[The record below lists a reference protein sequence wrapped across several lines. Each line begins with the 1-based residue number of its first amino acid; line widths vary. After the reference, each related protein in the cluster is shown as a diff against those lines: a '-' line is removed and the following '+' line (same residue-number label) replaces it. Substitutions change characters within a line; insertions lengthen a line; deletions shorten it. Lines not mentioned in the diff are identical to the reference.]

1 MDGSE
6 GTGPMIILL
15 LIHIRL
21 PLRLEKGNEGN
32 MRASKTRCV
41 LPFKKCGRFKRD
53 LLVMCASSH
62 LRESPKDI

>member
-32 MRASKTRCV
+32 MRASKPRCV
-41 LPFKKCGRFKRD
+41 LPLKNVGD
-53 LLVMCASSH
+53 LKGIFS
-62 LRESPKDI
+62 